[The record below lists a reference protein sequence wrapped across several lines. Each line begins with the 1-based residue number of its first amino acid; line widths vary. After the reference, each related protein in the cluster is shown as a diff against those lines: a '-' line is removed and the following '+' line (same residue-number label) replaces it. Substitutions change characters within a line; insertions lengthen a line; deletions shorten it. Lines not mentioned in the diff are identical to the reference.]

1 MTISGGTTIT
11 SIIQKKLKGL
21 RAKAK
26 KLAGLGIEFTL
37 TKLNI
42 RNKELDE
49 LMRPSRSEQELR
61 LIDRDLNFF
70 KCHLL
75 DDFNVLGG
83 IDTTN
88 PFLGHAYKE
97 RQKIE
102 TLLSQAG
109 FFLRHNEDDES
120 ELSLSFLESDDDDDD
135 LDD

>member
-1 MTISGGTTIT
+1 MLKSTKIAGTYNGIALER
-11 SIIQKKLKGL
+11 SVLNDDFRGYNNYKHYSEKIKGL

-49 LMRPSRSEQELR
+49 LMRPSRSEQDLR

-88 PFLGHAYKE
+88 PFLGHAYK
-97 RQKIE
+97 
-102 TLLSQAG
+102 
-109 FFLRHNEDDES
+109 
-120 ELSLSFLESDDDDDD
+120 
-135 LDD
+135 